1 MIKLGQ
7 QGSGI
12 ARYNF
17 FVAAI
22 LVLAAV
28 SWPYVQKA
36 TDWYYQR
43 EAKAFFK
50 VIEEKEIQY
59 SLKNNRYLSFEM
71 QKNAKQLK
79 ELDLNL
85 NKAKYYD
92 YAVIE
97 IDTETFHI
105 IAQLRPKIIKKWLLN
120 GPNTK
125 LALVYEK
132 KVGKEGRILN

>member
-59 SLKNNRYLSFEM
+59 SLKNNKYLPFGM
-71 QKNAKQLK
+71 QNNAIQLK
-79 ELDLNL
+79 ELDLSL
-85 NKAKYYD
+85 NKVKYYD
-92 YAVIE
+92 YALIE
-97 IDTETFHI
+97 IDNETFHI
-105 IAQLRPKIIKKWLLN
+105 IAQLKPKIVKRWFLN
-120 GPNTK
+120 GPKTK
-125 LALVYEK
+125 LELIYEK
-132 KVGKEGRILN
+132 KVGKTGRIFN